1 MKLILAS
8 GSPRRKELLAK
19 ITKEF
24 TVLSSDY
31 DESILKN
38 TLTDPA
44 ELVTQLAFHKAEE
57 VWKHYFSEEKQDY
70 GIIGSDTIVYFEGM
84 LLGKPK
90 DKQDAI
96 STLQKIQNKVNS
108 IYTGMCM
115 IIQQKGKVFTKNW
128 YEKADVY
135 MKPMSKKDIIDY
147 VETDEPLDKAGS
159 YAIQGIGKKYIQKL
173 VGDFDMAVGLD
184 TKGLIKMLKQYQMIE
199 GEKDVNNLP

>member
-1 MKLILAS
+1 MELILAS

-24 TVLSSDY
+24 TVLPSDY
-31 DESILKN
+31 DESILQN

-44 ELVTQLAFHKAEE
+44 ELVKQLAFHKAEDS
-57 VWKHYFSEEKQDY
+57 WKHHFSEEKQDY
-70 GIIGSDTIVYFEGM
+70 VIIGSDTLVYFEGTI
-84 LLGKPK
+84 LGKPK

-115 IIQQKGKVFTKNW
+115 IIQQDGQVFTKNW

-135 MKPMSKKDIIDY
+135 MKPMSKKDIIEY
-147 VETDEPLDKAGS
+147 VESGEPLDKAGS
-159 YAIQGIGKKYIQKL
+159 YAIQGIGKKYIQTL
-173 VGDFDMAVGLD
+173 VGDFDTAVGLD
-184 TKGLIKMLKQYQMIE
+184 TKGLTKMLKQYQIIE
-199 GEKDVNNLP
+199 GEKGC